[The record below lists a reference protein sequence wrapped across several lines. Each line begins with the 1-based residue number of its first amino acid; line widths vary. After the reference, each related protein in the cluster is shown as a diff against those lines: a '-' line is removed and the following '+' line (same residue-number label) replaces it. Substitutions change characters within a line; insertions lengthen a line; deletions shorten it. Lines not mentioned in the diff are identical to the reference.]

1 MKRKSKR
8 KWKNEPK
15 RKRKWKSKVGDLARN
30 VRITSSFLREPR
42 GNKTG
47 KKKQE
52 AGMREK
58 EDEEQEE
65 QKQIK

>member
-47 KKKQE
+47 KKKK